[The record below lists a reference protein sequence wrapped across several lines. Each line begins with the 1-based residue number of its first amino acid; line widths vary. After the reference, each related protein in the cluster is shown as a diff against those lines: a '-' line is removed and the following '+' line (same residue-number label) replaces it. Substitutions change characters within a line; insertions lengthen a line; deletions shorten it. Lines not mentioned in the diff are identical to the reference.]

1 MIPLPNEFQIQKD
14 KDSELYFALIELLKS
29 NAIKAKQILLETEF
43 TQFPINGSQDDKAK
57 FVRQFIPLLLNLI
70 LFPDEEVI
78 QKLKS
83 YQFASPTLKWMV
95 NLDEITFEINR
106 LIKIEGLY
114 FPAYAYL
121 IIIETHLSL
130 KFHINF
136 IENFVS
142 TTYNN
147 QDTSFLFVDFD
158 KRIRRRDYHKKM
170 NQTPK
175 MDAFEKTMN
184 EIFDDFEIITS
195 EDADFSNKL
204 LRQSA
209 KGNTSYYLTLINK
222 FSVQGMSRD
231 KIYRE
236 LFPLLKLIIKDK
248 ELLSFDQF
256 ISTKDDKYN
265 ADYTNYQISRVK
277 KILQKK

>member
-1 MIPLPNEFQIQKD
+1 MIPISNEFQIQKD
-14 KDSELYFALIELLKS
+14 KDSELYFALIVLLKN

-57 FVRQFIPLLLNLI
+57 FVRQFIPLLLDLI

-78 QKLKS
+78 QKLRS

-95 NLDEITFEINR
+95 NLEEITFEINR

-114 FPAYAYL
+114 FPSYAYL

-130 KFHINF
+130 KFRINF
-136 IENFVS
+136 TENFVS

-158 KRIRRRDYHKKM
+158 KRIRRRDYNKKM
-170 NQTPK
+170 NQIPK

-209 KGNTSYYLTLINK
+209 KGNTSYFLSLINK

-236 LFPLLKLIIKDK
+236 LFPLLTLIIKDK

-256 ISTKDDKYN
+256 ISTKDDKYDAN
-265 ADYTNYQISRVK
+265 YTNYQIRRVK